1 MEKINKKI
9 LENKGITG
17 VDLTI
22 SIIVFT
28 IFSGLIITLMT
39 NIYANSI
46 EIQKSANAM
55 AYATIVL
62 EKVDEKAYEEIDN
75 AFATNL
81 VNTGEVKIDDGYTIN
96 FRASYPREDL
106 KDLVKQATV
115 EVSYNIKGK
124 TMSLVI
130 NKLKIKEI
138 YNEE

>member
-1 MEKINKKI
+1 MRKINKKI

-17 VDLTI
+17 IDLSI

-28 IFSGLIITLMT
+28 IFSGLIISLMT

-62 EKVDEKAYEEIDN
+62 EKLDEKAYEEIDN
-75 AFATNL
+75 TFVTNL
-81 VNTGEVKIDDGYTIN
+81 INTKEVKIDDGYTVN
-96 FRASYPREDL
+96 FRTSYPREDL

-115 EVSYNIKGK
+115 EVSYNVNGK
-124 TMSLVI
+124 SKSLVI